1 MSHVEIQR
9 HSSGP
14 YSLAMCANLKLTSVY
29 LAQIYRFYRSSM
41 NFEGGI
47 LVALFRMKATREHKL
62 PTTGGGLR
70 NLKSTQPQ
78 PFLGSN
84 YPYYLMKVRELPG
97 SQAPVTKSHREETLQ
112 TII

>member
-1 MSHVEIQR
+1 
-9 HSSGP
+9 
-14 YSLAMCANLKLTSVY
+14 
-29 LAQIYRFYRSSM
+29 M

-47 LVALFRMKATREHKL
+47 LVAFRMKQPEHKL

-78 PFLGSN
+78 PFLASN
-84 YPYYLMKVRELPG
+84 YLYYLMKVRELPG